1 MELRHLRYF
10 VALAEQL
17 SFTVAAEKV
26 HVTQSTLSHQIRQLE
41 DELGCRLF
49 DRENKRVSMTQ
60 TGEAFL
66 ERVQNALREVDEGV
80 WTVRLAADEMSGV
93 VRIGTTHTFNMRI
106 IPRCMALFLERH
118 PSVRM
123 DVLEMSGDDIAAALL
138 RGELDI

>member
-41 DELGCRLF
+41 DELGCQLF
-49 DRENKRVSMTQ
+49 ERANKRVTMTQ

-66 ERVQNALREVDEGV
+66 ERVQNALREVDEG
-80 WTVRLAADEMSGV
+80 RLDRAPRSGRDERAGAHRRDAHV
-93 VRIGTTHTFNMRI
+93 
-106 IPRCMALFLERH
+106 
-118 PSVRM
+118 
-123 DVLEMSGDDIAAALL
+123 
-138 RGELDI
+138 